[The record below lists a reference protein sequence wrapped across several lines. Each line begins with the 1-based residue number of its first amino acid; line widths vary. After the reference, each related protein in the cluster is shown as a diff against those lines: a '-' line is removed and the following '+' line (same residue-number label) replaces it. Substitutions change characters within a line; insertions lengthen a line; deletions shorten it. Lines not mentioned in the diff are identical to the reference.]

1 MTMGMVPV
9 LSLGMVIWYVQFVT
23 VTFTWIINLDVRGI
37 RVMGTHWIKHICGP
51 PHPIHEDEGWWN
63 QSGRGCRSV
72 NHHAGWIVH
81 GLLVISVLDGFS
93 GVLKSDPVVCSSGW
107 IGTNIPIGTIH
118 FVGQLD
124 PQGLTRFN
132 PHRRAHKGR
141 FWYTFDAMDVTSS
154 RFVEPPAIRVVHQLD
169 GFHSCDK
176 IIIHITSIAWVITG
190 NKVCTASCFSNHT
203 HT

>member
-9 LSLGMVIWYVQFVT
+9 LSLGMVIWNVEFVT
-23 VTFTWIINLDVRGI
+23 IAFTWINLDMRSI
-37 RVMGTHWIKHICGP
+37 RVVGTHWIKHVDFHI
-51 PHPIHEDEGWWN
+51 
-63 QSGRGCRSV
+63 QSMKMKVGGIKVAGDVGSV